1 VSEPRTLLERHVAHI
16 GDVDVGIA
24 NVMEDTYVL
33 PDGTKA
39 EGVTAELIPRLEDAG
54 NPRYTVGRG
63 SVLTLGG
70 VQLEVLDVIEG
81 PRGTGRV
88 IVRDL

>member
-1 VSEPRTLLERHVAHI
+1 MSEPRTLLERHVVHI

-39 EGVTAELIPRLEDAG
+39 EGVTAELIPRLDDAG

-88 IVRDL
+88 IVRDV

>member
-1 VSEPRTLLERHVAHI
+1 MSEPRTLVERHVVQI

-33 PDGTKA
+33 PDGTEA
-39 EGVTAELIPRLEDAG
+39 DGITAELIPRLGDEG

-63 SVLTLGG
+63 SVVTIGG
-70 VQLEVLDVIEG
+70 VRLEVLDVIEG
-81 PRGTGRV
+81 PGGTGRV

>member
-1 VSEPRTLLERHVAHI
+1 MVHI

-88 IVRDL
+88 IVRDV

>member
-1 VSEPRTLLERHVAHI
+1 VSEPRILLERHVVHI

-33 PDGTKA
+33 PDGTIA
-39 EGVTAELIPRLEDAG
+39 DGVTAELIPRLEDEG

-63 SVLTLGG
+63 SVITVGG
-70 VQLEVLDVIEG
+70 VRLEVLDVVEG
-81 PRGTGRV
+81 PRGSGRV
-88 IVRDL
+88 TVQEL

>member
-1 VSEPRTLLERHVAHI
+1 MSEPRILLERHVAHI

-33 PDGTKA
+33 PDGTTSD
-39 EGVTAELIPRLEDAG
+39 GVTAELIPRLEDEG

-63 SVLTLGG
+63 SVITVGG
-70 VQLEVLDVIEG
+70 VRLEVLDVIEG
-81 PRGTGRV
+81 PRGSGRV
-88 IVRDL
+88 IVQEL

>member
-1 VSEPRTLLERHVAHI
+1 VSGRRTLLERQVARV

-39 EGVTAELIPRLEDAG
+39 DGITAELIPRLQGEG

-70 VQLEVLDVIEG
+70 VKLEVLDVIEG